1 MSILSLDLGRRRIGV
16 AVTDASGLA
25 VHPLATIERGSPESD
40 LSAIAALAS
49 ERAVERVI
57 VGLPLNMDGSEGP
70 PAVAARRFAE
80 VLGDKLHVPVELHDE
95 RLSSFEARERLKEGL
110 HRRAKRKRS
119 VDQIAA
125 MVILESWLEQHNR
138 PTPEEK

>member
-1 MSILSLDLGRRRIGV
+1 MSILSLDLGKRRIGV

-25 VHPLATIERGSPESD
+25 VHPLATIDRGSPQSD
-40 LSAIAALAS
+40 LGAIAGLAS
-49 ERAVERVI
+49 ERAVERVV

-70 PAVAARRFAE
+70 PAVAARRFAQ
-80 VLGDKLHVPVELHDE
+80 VLSDKLGLPVELHDE

-110 HRRAKRKRS
+110 HRRAKRKRT

-125 MVILESWLEQHNR
+125 VVILESWLEQHDR